1 MDAALRGM
9 PPPRPGGLRSRF
21 IYVATGIIGTLR
33 GSTGRQRR
41 EIRCNS
47 CTVLLNV
54 KEGAF
59 GFLALFVLGCAS
71 LKVCLAQ
78 KTSRPKRVVKQ
89 TKAFV
94 MHWLDTT
101 LLAALS
107 LGAALG
113 FLSGLFWQVAR
124 IVSFAAAVAATIFL
138 HEPAVAFLSTAVLK
152 NAEPA
157 LIKTA
162 AYLGVF
168 LLAYTV
174 LFLVTRLLR
183 MWIRSTE
190 MAPLDRLLGALL
202 GLGKVALVLA
212 VACWALPRWP
222 HAGAREW
229 HDESTLAPLFA
240 RGFDAALTQ
249 VPERYKQPI
258 LERFDQWRGH
268 VGEPPV

>member
-1 MDAALRGM
+1 
-9 PPPRPGGLRSRF
+9 
-21 IYVATGIIGTLR
+21 
-33 GSTGRQRR
+33 
-41 EIRCNS
+41 
-47 CTVLLNV
+47 
-54 KEGAF
+54 
-59 GFLALFVLGCAS
+59 
-71 LKVCLAQ
+71 
-78 KTSRPKRVVKQ
+78 
-89 TKAFV
+89 

-107 LGAALG
+107 LGAVLG
-113 FLSGLFWQVAR
+113 FASGLFWQVAR
-124 IVSFAAAVAATIFL
+124 IVSFAVAVAATILL
-138 HEPAVAFLSTAVLK
+138 HEPAVRFLSDAVLRD
-152 NAEPA
+152 AEPA
-157 LIKTA
+157 ILKTA

-168 LLAYTV
+168 LITYIL
-174 LFLVTRLLR
+174 LFLITRLLR

-222 HAGAREW
+222 HAGAKEW

-258 LERFDQWRGH
+258 LESFDQWRQG
-268 VGEPPV
+268 VGEPPA